1 MSASHLE
8 IGAGDVDRARDFF
21 ADLFAWKYVA
31 MDGGGRF
38 DTGDVPTGLHGDDPR
53 PGIVVYFEVPD
64 IAAAVSRVREL
75 GGKAD
80 EPSPEEPGYGR
91 FAACTDPQGIRFGLH
106 QR

>member
-1 MSASHLE
+1 MPASHLE
-8 IGAGDVDRARDFF
+8 IGVGDVGRARDFF
-21 ADLFAWKYVA
+21 VDLFAWKYTA

-38 DTGDVPTGLHGDDPR
+38 DIGGVPTGLHGDDAR

>member
-1 MSASHLE
+1 MPASHLE
-8 IGAGDVDRARDFF
+8 IGADDAGRARDFF
-21 ADLFAWKYVA
+21 VDLFAWEYTT

-38 DTGDVPTGLHGDDPR
+38 DTGGVSTGLHGGDAR

-64 IAAAVSRVREL
+64 VAAVAARVREL
-75 GGKAD
+75 GGEAD

-91 FAACTDPQGIRFGLH
+91 FAACTDPQDIRFGLH